1 MPVSLS
7 ACSYQWHTNRTNGA
21 NREASLTS
29 RYPLLTVRLVLAFW
43 QFVCLC
49 LLDMCGSV
57 SVKGDKFISLSV
69 GFTAQNYNRS
79 TDNVRSR
86 LPLVRTKF
94 DYPGYQRFF
103 LACDGKLRFVGRR
116 PTRVPPKAEDTSGEA
131 THFLRLD
138 RKRKPRMKSL
148 WHRGYILTGYVNNRP
163 EKKNSHYYVSIEQV
177 SFFTSC
183 FCLLVKLVVTELK
196 FSWSV
201 ITLGNSPKFILSS
214 GFTLYW
220 NGM

>member
-1 MPVSLS
+1 MMPVSLS

-57 SVKGDKFISLSV
+57 SVKGNKFISLSV

-79 TDNVRSR
+79 TVNVRSR

-103 LACDGKLRFVGRR
+103 LACDGELRFVGRR
-116 PTRVPPKAEDTSGEA
+116 PTSVRPKAEDTSGEA
-131 THFLRLD
+131 THFLRLA
-138 RKRKPRMKSL
+138 RKRKPRMKRL
-148 WHRGYILTGYVNNRP
+148 WHRGYILTPQIDLIQGMFY
-163 EKKNSHYYVSIEQV
+163 H
-177 SFFTSC
+177 C
-183 FCLLVKLVVTELK
+183 FK
-196 FSWSV
+196 
-201 ITLGNSPKFILSS
+201 
-214 GFTLYW
+214 
-220 NGM
+220 

>member
-29 RYPLLTVRLVLAFW
+29 RYPLLTVRLVLTFW

-49 LLDMCGSV
+49 VLDMCASV
-57 SVKGDKFISLSV
+57 SVKEDKYISLSV
-69 GFTAQNYNRS
+69 GLRAQNNNRS

-86 LPLVRTKF
+86 LPLVPTKFRFARHF

-103 LACDGKLRFVGRR
+103 LACDGELRFVGRR
-116 PTRVPPKAEDTSGEA
+116 PTRVRPKAEDTSGEA
-131 THFLRLD
+131 THFLRFD
-138 RKRKPRMKSL
+138 RKRKPRVESL

-163 EKKNSHYYVSIEQV
+163 QK
-177 SFFTSC
+177 
-183 FCLLVKLVVTELK
+183 
-196 FSWSV
+196 
-201 ITLGNSPKFILSS
+201 
-214 GFTLYW
+214 
-220 NGM
+220 

>member
-1 MPVSLS
+1 
-7 ACSYQWHTNRTNGA
+7 
-21 NREASLTS
+21 
-29 RYPLLTVRLVLAFW
+29 
-43 QFVCLC
+43 
-49 LLDMCGSV
+49 MCGSV
-57 SVKGDKFISLSV
+57 SVKGNKFISLSV

-79 TDNVRSR
+79 TVNVRSR

-103 LACDGKLRFVGRR
+103 LACDGELRFVGRR
-116 PTRVPPKAEDTSGEA
+116 PTSVRPKAEDTSGEA
-131 THFLRLD
+131 THFLRLA

-214 GFTLYW
+214 GFTSF
-220 NGM
+220 